1 MENSTEEMVKITW
14 AQRDPSYAYLARI
27 ERQRS
32 AALDPTAF
40 CTVHRPTETRLF
52 QFLNERGQ
60 CPYVT
65 NIFFWSKSNL

>member
-1 MENSTEEMVKITW
+1 MEISTEEMVKITW
-14 AQRDPSYAYLARI
+14 AQRDPSYVNLARI
-27 ERQRS
+27 ERCADS
-32 AALDPTAF
+32 LDPTAF

-65 NIFFWSKSNL
+65 NIFFGSKSNL